1 MTITDLVDFAET
13 EGTDDYLGP
22 DEFQTQSDPA
32 STAQGSVADGGF
44 DFGTA
49 DDFIFL

>member
-13 EGTDDYLGP
+13 ETAEDYLGP
-22 DEFQTQSDPA
+22 DEFQTQTDPA
-32 STAQGSVADGGF
+32 SMARGSGANGGF
-44 DFGTA
+44 DFGNS